1 MFLFLSFGGTHIAN
15 LPGATVTSSTG
26 VQFIDTSNLMFISL
40 SFGISLIINVWIFFR
55 VSGALFN
62 PAISLAL
69 AIAQVITP
77 LRAILLFIAQLVG
90 GITAAALID
99 ALMPGPINFATTLS
113 GGINTAQGH
122 LPKLY
127 VSEIQDCFWKCF

>member
-1 MFLFLSFGGTHIAN
+1 M
-15 LPGATVTSSTG
+15 
-26 VQFIDTSNLMFISL
+26 
-40 SFGISLIINVWIFFR
+40 SLIINVWVFFR

-99 ALMPGPINFATTLS
+99 ALMPGPINFATNLS
-113 GGINTAQGH
+113 GGINTAQGIS
-122 LPKLY
+122 
-127 VSEIQDCFWKCF
+127 VSLVES